1 MINEMIN
8 QLTFGK
14 NLKLKDF
21 LSSGLLKKI
30 DHFIFL
36 SPIWEQ
42 SMNNSTECRIY
53 AVVLH
58 I

>member
-21 LSSGLLKKI
+21 LSSGLLKKLTI
-30 DHFIFL
+30 LFFKSHMRTVY
-36 SPIWEQ
+36 EQ
-42 SMNNSTECRIY
+42 FNRM
-53 AVVLH
+53 
-58 I
+58 